1 MRLIIGLGN
10 PGEEYEDARHNVGFI
25 AVDEIAKMNKP
36 SYAKASEGENFQF
49 SKRFNAEVA
58 KSRFN
63 DRPAILVKPFTF
75 VNKSGE
81 AVRKLK
87 LFYKIKPADIIVIHD
102 DLDIE
107 FGSFKLSF
115 AKHSGG
121 HRGVQSVIDGLKTD
135 KFWRLRIGTA
145 NKRLAQI
152 RKMAKVPT
160 RKASRGSS
168 ISRREIG
175 TKKEAVG
182 GFVLS
187 RFTPSEQ
194 AELKKVIKK
203 ALERLAVGS

>member
-10 PGEEYEDARHNVGFI
+10 PGEEYKDARHNVGFV
-25 AVDEIAKMNKP
+25 AVDAIAKK
-36 SYAKASEGENFQF
+36 EGSKF
-49 SKRFNAEVA
+49 SFEKKFNAEVA

-63 DRPAILVKPFTF
+63 DKPAILVKPFTF

-87 LFYKIKPADIIVIHD
+87 LFYKIKPADVIVIHD

-145 NKRLAQI
+145 S
-152 RKMAKVPT
+152 RKLTVARHQKT
-160 RKASRGSS
+160 LKA
-168 ISRREIG
+168 
-175 TKKEAVG
+175 KKESVG
-182 GFVLS
+182 NFVLS
-187 RFTPSEQ
+187 CFTPSEQ
-194 AELKKVIKK
+194 AELKKIIKK
-203 ALERLAVGS
+203 AVERLASSY

>member
-1 MRLIIGLGN
+1 MKLIIGLGN
-10 PGEEYEDARHNVGFI
+10 PGEEYKDARHNVGFMT
-25 AVDEIAKMNKP
+25 VDAIAKKEG
-36 SYAKASEGENFQF
+36 AKF
-49 SKRFNAEVA
+49 SFEKKFNAEIS

-63 DRPAILVKPFTF
+63 DKPAILVKPFTF

-81 AVRKLK
+81 AARKSK
-87 LFYKIKPADIIVIHD
+87 LFYKIKPDDIIVIHD

-145 NKRLAQI
+145 N
-152 RKMAKVPT
+152 RKLTTARHQRT
-160 RKASRGSS
+160 LKA
-168 ISRREIG
+168 
-175 TKKEAVG
+175 KKEAVG
-182 GFVLS
+182 DFVLS

-194 AELKKVIKK
+194 AELKRVIKK
-203 ALERLAVGS
+203 ALDKLAEIIG

>member
-1 MRLIIGLGN
+1 MKLIIGLGN
-10 PGEEYEDARHNVGFI
+10 PGEEYENSRHCVGFVV
-25 AVDEIAKMNKP
+25 VDAIAKMAGSK
-36 SYAKASEGENFQF
+36 F
-49 SKRFNAEVA
+49 SFEKKFNAEVA

-63 DRPAILVKPFTF
+63 GRPAILAKPFTF

-81 AVRKLK
+81 AARKLK
-87 LFYKIKPADIIVIHD
+87 LFYKIKPNDVVVIHD

-145 NKRLAQI
+145 N
-152 RKMAKVPT
+152 RKLTTARHQRT
-160 RKASRGSS
+160 LKA
-168 ISRREIG
+168 
-175 TKKEAVG
+175 KKESVG
-182 GFVLS
+182 NFVLS

-194 AELKKVIKK
+194 SELKKVIKK
-203 ALERLAVGS
+203 ALDKLAEVVN